1 MAPKTE
7 GRVESKPG
15 VEAELARQ
23 VRRLAEVSERL
34 HRERCLLMVGS
45 TKRYLWYRFL
55 GGIASGVG
63 SAIGAT
69 VVFAIVLLILQHFNY
84 PEENIGLSCLWKAS
98 YTYFE
103 RFWHLNISLS

>member
-69 VVFAIVLLILQHFNY
+69 VVFAIVLLILQRFLKQMQLL
-84 PEENIGLSCLWKAS
+84 PVVGKWAAELWAFVQS
-98 YTYFE
+98 YTPTG
-103 RFWHLNISLS
+103 R